1 MKLDSNMRPQSIKFN
16 NEFPI
21 LVK

>member
-16 NEFPI
+16 NEFPN